1 MSHNIE
7 KLRAFAEDLAGAGA
21 AHVMSH
27 QVHVAGAGLWP
38 PGGTTSSSTDYVTDA
53 DRESEEAIRTR
64 VTTLRPDDTVL
75 GEEDGGPAPEPGQV
89 QWVVDPLDGTTNFV
103 YGLPVFAVSVA
114 ARVDGITLAGAVA
127 EPATGRLWSAGLGD
141 GARLHDPRVSD
152 GWLDIHA
159 SSTREISQVLLATG
173 FSYDATQRTAQ
184 AAVLGRVI
192 GQINDVRRAGSAA
205 LDLCWVAAGAVDA
218 FVEHHLHPWDWAAG
232 ALIAEEAGAVVYLPG
247 ARGSASRLGDPV
259 FAAAP
264 AIATE
269 LVDLLAAAGAGSLR
283 AGNDDLV
290 RALPSVLPP
299 QSA

>member
-27 QVHVAGAGLWP
+27 RVRVAGAGPQLT
-38 PGGTTSSSTDYVTDA
+38 GRTKSSSTDYVTDA
-53 DRESEEAIRTR
+53 DRESEAAIRTR
-64 VTTLRPDDTVL
+64 VATLRPDDTVL
-75 GEEDGGPAPEPGQV
+75 GEEEGGRPAEPGQV
-89 QWVVDPLDGTTNFV
+89 QWVVGPIDGTTNFL

-114 ARVDGITLAGAVA
+114 ARVDGVTLAGAVA
-127 EPATGRLWSAGLGD
+127 EPATCRLWSGGLGE
-141 GARLHDPRVSD
+141 GARLHDPRLSD

-159 SSTREISQVLLATG
+159 GSTREISQVLLATG
-173 FSYDATQRTAQ
+173 FSYDAHHRIAQ

-192 GQINDVRRAGSAA
+192 GRINDVRRAGSAA

-218 FVEHHLHPWDWAAG
+218 FVEHYLNPWDWAAG
-232 ALIAEEAGAVVYLPG
+232 ALIAEEAGAIVHLPG
-247 ARGSASRLGDPV
+247 AAGPAARLGDPV

-264 AIATE
+264 GIAAD

-299 QSA
+299 QNA